1 MTFTKEMLMAL
12 VGVVVCGMVQAAAT
26 NGVRVAATIRP
37 EGTGFGFDPMH
48 FTYKPLNDDY
58 EVTLNGAKAEVRAS
72 RESRRPFNRIWP
84 GRQRPLDQTER
95 ASYLAFE
102 GTGTVSVTVRPK
114 GQFKGVVV
122 RPLSAGV
129 RPVVRDG
136 TVAFTLATNGYYVCE
151 VDGTAR
157 ALQLFYERPRDFS
170 ERDRATRH
178 YGPGMHVV
186 GEVFLSD
193 HDRIYVDRD
202 AIVFGCFKGV
212 GVRDVR
218 IFGHGVIDGRA
229 QERVF
234 EGCYS
239 KLQSSCVRLYD
250 SSDVVIDGPIL
261 MDSPSWVCCFF
272 NCEDVDVR
280 HVKVVG
286 QWRYNT
292 DGIDVCNS
300 RRVRISDSYVRSFD
314 DTISIKGVPP
324 YRDQAV
330 EDVTVERCVLW
341 CQWGKTLEPGVETYA
356 SAFRRLVFRDCDL
369 IHNDVAA
376 INVSAGGSTV
386 VEDVLFENLRVELQ
400 SDTLP
405 GVLQENDGSTYP
417 SDPGRKTP
425 MLVKFDNGHWANP
438 CDAEC
443 PRLAGMR
450 NVRVRNLR
458 VFADE
463 GVGKPLIKVW
473 SSGPQ
478 AGLRPFGPYEGI
490 VFDGIFVNGRPVGKS
505 DLALEVNM
513 PIEMVESPARLD

>member
-1 MTFTKEMLMAL
+1 MKILIAA
-12 VGVVVCGMVQAAAT
+12 VAVAVCGMTQAAVT
-26 NGVRVAATIRP
+26 NGIRVAKTIRP

-48 FTYKPLNDDY
+48 FTYKALNDDY
-58 EVTLNGAKAEVRAS
+58 EVSLNGVKAEVRAS
-72 RESRRPFNRIWP
+72 RESRCPFNRIWP

-102 GTGTVSVTVRPK
+102 GTGAVAVTVRPK
-114 GQFKGVVV
+114 RRFGNAVV

-129 RPVVRDG
+129 KPIVGDG
-136 TVAFTLATNGYYVCE
+136 AVTFTLATNGYYVCE

-157 ALQLFYERPRDFS
+157 ALQLFYERPREFP
-170 ERDRATRH
+170 ECDRATRY

-186 GEVFLSD
+186 GEVFLRD
-193 HDRIYVDRD
+193 GDRVYVDRD
-202 AIVFGCFKGV
+202 AIVFGCFKGL

-234 EGCYS
+234 EGGYS
-239 KLQSSCVRLYD
+239 KLQSSCVRLHD
-250 SSDVVIDGPIL
+250 SSDIVIDGPIL

-314 DTISIKGVPP
+314 DTISIKGIPP
-324 YRDQAV
+324 YRNHAV

-376 INVSAGGSTV
+376 INVSAGGSTA
-386 VEDVLFENLRVELQ
+386 VEDVLFEDLRVELQ
-400 SDTLP
+400 SDTP
-405 GVLQENDGSTYP
+405 VGVYQKNDDMTYP
-417 SDPGRKTP
+417 SNPGRKTP
-425 MLVKFDNGHWANP
+425 MLVKFDNLHWANP
-438 CDAEC
+438 CAAEY

-450 NVRVRNLR
+450 NVRVRNLC
-458 VFADE
+458 VYADD
-463 GVGKPLIKVW
+463 GVGKPRIKVW
-473 SSGPQ
+473 SSGSQ
-478 AGLRPFGPYEGI
+478 NGLQPFGPYEGI
-490 VFDGIFVNGRPVGKS
+490 SFDGIRVNECPAGRS
-505 DLALEVNM
+505 DLELEVNV
-513 PIEMVESPARLD
+513 PVDFKQSEL